1 MPELQTKRQN
11 TNLIKVI
18 ILKLGDI
25 YRSSIEIGMKNDP
38 RGYDEVIERLN
49 EKKREFEGLTE
60 EEKKEFDQESLSNP
74 YADTRLLY
82 GDTEREID
90 TILTGID
97 VDVGE
102 ILLADRLRE
111 KGLSNILVLAH
122 HPTSTGLT
130 GLYEVM
136 DLQNDMLASF
146 GVPINV
152 AEKLMKDRIEEVQRG
167 LLSSNNNRALDAAR
181 LLDVSLICCHTPAD
195 NCANQFVQRKID
207 QAKPKTVK
215 DVIRILKEIPEYQES
230 MRRKTGPEIIVGKSK
245 DQAGK
250 VVVEFTGGT
259 SGSGKLY
266 EKLSQ
271 AGVGTI
277 VTMHMK
283 EDHLKEAKAHHL
295 NVIIASHICSD
306 SLGMNVILDEF
317 EKKQVKIESF
327 SGFYRVSRA

>member
-1 MPELQTKRQN
+1 MPGLQTKGQN
-11 TNLIKVI
+11 KSLIKVI
-18 ILKLGDI
+18 TMKLGDI
-25 YRSSIEIGMKNDP
+25 YRSSIEIGMENDP
-38 RGYDEVIERLN
+38 RGYDEVLERLN
-49 EKKREFEGLTE
+49 EKKKKFEGLTE
-60 EEKKEFDQESLSNP
+60 EKKEEFDQESLSNP

-82 GDTEREID
+82 GDTEREIEA
-90 TILTGID
+90 ILTGID

-111 KGLSNILVLAH
+111 KGLSNVLVLAH

-181 LLDVSLICCHTPAD
+181 LLDIPLMCCHTPAD
-195 NCANQFVQRKID
+195 NCANKFVQRKIT
-207 QAKPKTVK
+207 QANPRTVQ
-215 DVIRILKEIPEYQES
+215 DVLRVLKEMPEYQES
-230 MRRKTGPEIIVGKSK
+230 MKRKTGPELIVGKNT
-245 DQAGK
+245 DRAGK
-250 VVVEFTGGT
+250 VIVEFTGGT
-259 SGSGKLY
+259 SGSGRVY

-283 EDHLKEAKAHHL
+283 EDHRKLAKDHHL
-295 NVIIASHICSD
+295 NAIIASHICSD
-306 SLGMNVILDEF
+306 SLGMNIILDEF
-317 EKKQVKIESF
+317 EKKIKIESF